1 MTSDMNLETLQRA
14 RDYFNAGD
22 IERYITTLYAAEAV
36 GHFLPPGMP
45 QGHSGLR
52 LFYGAFHTGFPDA
65 QLVFDDILSEGERV
79 VIRFHLDMT
88 HTGEFN
94 GIPATNKRASLSGI
108 TIFRFVDGK
117 VAERW
122 SESDFFGLMQQLGVI
137 PMPG

>member
-1 MTSDMNLETLQRA
+1 MTSHANLETLHRA

-22 IERYITTLYAAEAV
+22 IERYIMTLYAPEAV

-45 QGHSGLR
+45 QGHTGLR

-65 QLVFDDILSEGERV
+65 QLIFDDILSEGDRV
-79 VIRFHLDMT
+79 MIRFHLDMT

-94 GIPATNKRASLSGI
+94 GIPATGKRVSLSGI
-108 TIFRFVDGK
+108 TIFRFVEGK

-122 SESDFFGLMQQLGVI
+122 SESDFFGLMQQLGVL
-137 PMPG
+137 PTPA

>member
-1 MTSDMNLETLQRA
+1 MTSQTNLETLQRA

-22 IERYITTLYAAEAV
+22 IERYITALYAPEAI

-45 QGHSGLR
+45 QGHTGLR
-52 LFYGAFHTGFPDA
+52 LFYEAFHAGFPDA
-65 QLVFDDILSEGERV
+65 QLIIDDILSQGERMA
-79 VIRFHLDMT
+79 IRFHLDMT

-94 GIPATNKRASLSGI
+94 GIPATNRRVSLPGI
-108 TIFRFVDGK
+108 TIFRFADGK

-137 PMPG
+137 PTPA